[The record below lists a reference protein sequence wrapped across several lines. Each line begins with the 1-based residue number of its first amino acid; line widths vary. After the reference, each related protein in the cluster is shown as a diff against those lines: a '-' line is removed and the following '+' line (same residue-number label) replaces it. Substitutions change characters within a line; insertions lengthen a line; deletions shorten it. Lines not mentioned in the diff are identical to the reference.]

1 MFELHSDDSVSSATE
16 STNRNGGRMAGAHD
30 FIKTDSPT
38 STGRPRQLTRSLLAL
53 LVISLLAIGAYAL
66 VSKSGDEQS
75 RSAGPGGHGAPR
87 SVPVVTTS
95 ARTGDIGI
103 YLSGLGSVVPFNTV
117 TVRSR
122 VDGQLMQVLFKE
134 GQLVR
139 KGDLLA
145 QIDPRPFEVQL
156 TQAEGQMARDL
167 AQLKNAQLDLERYR
181 GLYEQGYVPK
191 QQLDTQEALVR
202 QNEGIVKADQGQID
216 NAKLQLLYSRIT
228 APIDGRVGLRLVDQ
242 GNMVRANDPNGLL
255 VITQLQPI
263 TVIFTIPED
272 RLPALMSKLATGEQ
286 LPVEAYDREH
296 KRLLATGTLLTV
308 DNQID
313 PNTGTVRL
321 KAVFQNDNNELFP
334 NQFVNAQLL
343 LDTKRG
349 ATIVPAAAVQRG
361 PQGAFVYVVKEDQT
375 VGVRPVEVGV
385 SHGEDSA
392 IEVGLAP
399 NDVVVVDG
407 TEKLR
412 DGTKVEVRHP
422 GQPPAQKPASESSDG
437 QAPQRPRT

>member
-1 MFELHSDDSVSSATE
+1 MFELHSRDNPSSARDSTKRSNGGVVETHAPMKADMPE
-16 STNRNGGRMAGAHD
+16 STQ
-30 FIKTDSPT
+30 
-38 STGRPRQLTRSLLAL
+38 RPLLKRAVITLLVVGLLAVGL
-53 LVISLLAIGAYAL
+53 YALLAR
-66 VSKSGDEQS
+66 SSEDQS
-75 RSAGPGGHGAPR
+75 RAAGQSGNGFVR
-87 SVPVVTTS
+87 SVPVVTT
-95 ARTGDIGI
+95 AAKTGDIGI
-103 YLSGLGSVVPFNTV
+103 YLNGLGSVVPFNTV

-156 TQAEGQMARDL
+156 TQAEGQMARDQ

-181 GLYEQGYVPK
+181 GLYKQGFVPK

-216 NAKLQLLYSRIT
+216 NAKLQLIYCRIT

-272 RLPALMSKLATGEQ
+272 HLPAVMTKLKTGEK
-286 LPVEAYDREH
+286 LPVEAFDREH
-296 KRLLATGTLLTV
+296 KHRLATGSLLTV

-321 KAVFQNDNNELFP
+321 KAVFPNDELELFP

-343 LDTKRG
+343 LDTKHG
-349 ATIVPAAAVQRG
+349 ATIIPSAAVQRG
-361 PQGAFVYVVKEDQT
+361 PQGAFVYVVKDDQT
-375 VGVRPVEVGV
+375 VAVRPVTVGV
-385 SHGEDSA
+385 SHAEDSA
-392 IEVGLAP
+392 IESGLAP
-399 NDVVVVDG
+399 ADVVVVDG

-412 DGTKVEVRHP
+412 EGTKVEIRTPVQPRPSEP
-422 GQPPAQKPASESSDG
+422 GDR
-437 QAPQRPRT
+437 QAPQGPRT

>member
-1 MFELHSDDSVSSATE
+1 
-16 STNRNGGRMAGAHD
+16 MAGVHD
-30 FIKTDSPT
+30 FVKGNGPQSI
-38 STGRPRQLTRSLLAL
+38 GRPRRLARSLFALLIVSLLAAG
-53 LVISLLAIGAYAL
+53 VYAL
-66 VSKSGDEQS
+66 VSRSGEDQS
-75 RSAGPGGHGAPR
+75 RAAGGSGPVR
-87 SVPVVTTS
+87 SVPVVTAS
-95 ARTGDIGI
+95 ARSGDIGI

-181 GLYEQGYVPK
+181 GLYKQGFVPK

-202 QNEGIVKADQGQID
+202 QHEGIVKADQGQID
-216 NAKLQLLYSRIT
+216 NAKLQLIYCRIT

-272 RLPALMSKLATGEQ
+272 RLPAVMNKLKTGEQ
-286 LPVEAYDREH
+286 LVVEAFDREH
-296 KRLLATGTLLTV
+296 KRLLATGSLLTV

-313 PNTGTVRL
+313 PSTGTVKL
-321 KAVFQNDNNELFP
+321 KAVFANNDNELFP

-349 ATIVPAAAVQRG
+349 ATIVPSAAVQRG
-361 PQGAFVYVVKEDQT
+361 PQGAFVYFVKEDQT
-375 VGVRPVEVGV
+375 VAVRPVEVGV
-385 SHGEDSA
+385 THGEESS
-392 IEVGLAP
+392 IETGLAP
-399 NDVVVVDG
+399 ADLVVVDG

-412 DGTKVEVRHP
+412 DGTKVEVRTP
-422 GQPPAQKPASESSDG
+422 GQSPTQKPATEPTDEQPAQG
-437 QAPQRPRT
+437 PRT